1 MIAFALVGKKQ
12 EVLEAFNKAV
22 GSEPKDKDFLA
33 AIQKAVAD
41 EVEKQHA
48 DYEGSIGL
56 EVKARPTAADKLGL
70 TIFTHKV

>member
-1 MIAFALVGKKQ
+1 MISFALVGLKKD
-12 EVLEAFNKAV
+12 VLDAFNKAT
-22 GSEPKDKDFLA
+22 GSEKKDAEFLP

-41 EVEKQHA
+41 EVAKQHP

-70 TIFTHKV
+70 TIFTHKF